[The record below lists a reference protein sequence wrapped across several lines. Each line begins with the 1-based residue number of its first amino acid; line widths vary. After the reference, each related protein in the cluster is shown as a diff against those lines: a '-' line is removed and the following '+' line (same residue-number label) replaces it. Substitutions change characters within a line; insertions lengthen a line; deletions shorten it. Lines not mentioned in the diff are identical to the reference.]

1 MDAFEREGYYRDQE
15 ASTVHASNDRDA
27 YGLSYGE
34 YVFDYNLVV
43 SYIVLGYVHCT
54 DLCRALWCAHCQ
66 SDLCRALWCA
76 HCQSDLCRA
85 LWCAHCQSDLCRALW
100 CAHCQSDLCQAL
112 WYAHCQSDLCRA
124 LWCAHCQS
132 DLCRALWCAHCQ
144 SDLCRALWCACCQS
158 DQERI
163 SRSPARCCA
172 MSPIRRLAVRVLQV
186 WCVLCHV
193 TYPAT
198 CCASLAGVVCVVPC
212 HLSGDLLCESCR
224 CGVCCAMSPIRR
236 LAVRV
241 LQVWCVLCHVSWVE
255 SVYDTFVSNLPLYSH
270 GKTQS
275 FIKRK
280 KQKARRKLKCR
291 TFGMMRC
298 KTMQWQEW
306 TS

>member
-1 MDAFEREGYYRDQE
+1 MH
-15 ASTVHASNDRDA
+15 TVSLICV
-27 YGLSYGE
+27 GLS
-34 YVFDYNLVV
+34 
-43 SYIVLGYVHCT
+43 T
-54 DLCRALWCAHCQ
+54 WC
-66 SDLCRALWCA
+66 
-76 HCQSDLCRA
+76 
-85 LWCAHCQSDLCRALW
+85 
-100 CAHCQSDLCQAL
+100 
-112 WYAHCQSDLCRA
+112 AHCQSDLCRA

-158 DQERI
+158 DLWMCHVTY
-163 SRSPARCCA
+163 PATCCASLAGVVCVVPCHLSGDLLCESCRCGVCCA

-241 LQVWCVLCHVSWVE
+241 LQVWCVLYHVTYPATCCASLAGVVCVVPCHPSGDLLCE
-255 SVYDTFVSNLPLYSH
+255 SCRCGVCCTMSP
-270 GKTQS
+270 
-275 FIKRK
+275 I
-280 KQKARRKLKCR
+280 RRLAVRVLQVWCVHVHL
-291 TFGMMRC
+291 
-298 KTMQWQEW
+298 
-306 TS
+306 